1 MFHFRFT
8 VECGTKPYKSSRIVG
23 GKDSNE
29 GEWPWQVSL
38 HMKTQGHVCGASV
51 ISNRWLVTAA
61 HCVQDN
67 DKFKWVLLLFG
78 RLSPLLLWSWLNVW
92 SFASYSQ
99 PHQWEVYLGLLHQ
112 GETSKSTLKLVK
124 RIISHP
130 QYDHLSYDNDIALM
144 ELDSPV
150 TLRQNIWPVCLPEA
164 THDFPAGKSV
174 WITGWGKQREEV
186 GKSCNSLR
194 YTTIWKF
201 GVD

>member
-1 MFHFRFT
+1 MSVCFA

-61 HCVQDN
+61 HCVQD
-67 DKFKWVLLLFG
+67 KEKYKWVPTLFG
-78 RLSPLLLWSWLNVW
+78 PLHLSCSDPDWLSVL
-92 SFASYSQ
+92 FARYSQ
-99 PHQWEVYLGLLHQ
+99 ADQWEVYLGLHHQ
-112 GETSKSTLKLVK
+112 SKTSKSTLRHVK

-130 QYDHLSYDNDIALM
+130 QYDPMSYDNDIALM

-150 TLRQNIWPVCLPEA
+150 TLSQSIWPVCLPDA
-164 THDFPAGKSV
+164 THDFPVGKSV
-174 WITGWGKQREEV
+174 WITGWGKLREEV
-186 GKSCNSLR
+186 GKSYNNLEYHSKSWR
-194 YTTIWKF
+194 W
-201 GVD
+201 